1 MWHIHAKGD
10 HSVFRPTEYGHICST
25 AHCACSNSRSIKC
38 EHSEVHSSIWVFF
51 FFALWPDGDLSP
63 RLALSP
69 KARDSLCLM
78 SRGLRLRTPTEKSSE
93 PQRPFTAITDYC
105 VRWKQGMDLAG
116 ERQTY
121 QRQPFS
127 LRVHY
132 LAFRFLS
139 ISFLLARADGARP
152 AQAALWC
159 RPPFRL
165 CFPAPSLPCLLL
177 HIPPPFT
184 SNLSPPQF
192 VILSLCLSG
201 SPPPSSYLGTTTALC
216 CHDSEGNVEARDQP
230 TCF

>member
-1 MWHIHAKGD
+1 ML
-10 HSVFRPTEYGHICST
+10 SVLTLYLDRLNTATYVQPPTVRALIADPSNVNTLKSTRPSGF
-25 AHCACSNSRSIKC
+25 
-38 EHSEVHSSIWVFF
+38 FF
-51 FFALWPDGDLSP
+51 FFALWPDGDFSP

-69 KARDSLCLM
+69 KVRDSLCLM

-127 LRVHY
+127 FRVHY